1 MTNELK
7 SFNIKNV
14 IGIDEVGIGCLA
26 GPVVACAV
34 YLDESIMDEIV
45 NFKYNGF
52 GIQDSK
58 TIYFEDI
65 RYYIAH
71 WLKEKVQHEI
81 SIIEV
86 DEINK
91 DNNIHVSAS
100 KARANACDKL
110 IDKLGYYPK
119 KILIDGNDIYKR
131 SLLKY
136 SEKAKNTS
144 IKAVVKGDNKYY
156 SIAAASII
164 AKAFRDTYM
173 CALSATIA
181 NYNFEKH
188 KGYCTPEHIALIEEY
203 GLCEQHRYFAKKFA
217 KNLTNKTK
225 NNKI

>member
-1 MTNELK
+1 MKNELYC
-7 SFNIKNV
+7 FGIKDV

-34 YLDESIMDEIV
+34 YLDKSIMDEIV
-45 NFKYNGF
+45 NFNYDGF

-65 RYYIAH
+65 RYYIAS
-71 WLKEKVQHEI
+71 WLKEKVKYEI

-86 DEINK
+86 DEINR
-91 DNNIHVSAS
+91 DNNIHLSAA
-100 KARANACDKL
+100 KARADAYDKL
-110 IDKLGYYPK
+110 VDKLGFSPK

-136 SEKAKNTS
+136 SKKAKYSN

-188 KGYCTPEHIALIEEY
+188 KGYCTPEHIELIREY
-203 GLCEQHRYFAKKFA
+203 GLCEQHRYFAKKFS
-217 KNLTNKTK
+217 
-225 NNKI
+225 NNFDKKKKI